1 MWNNIHPVTA
11 FLSITS
17 FLMNFSTTTIIN
29 LSLDANVLM
38 GFVFIKTLAKASG
51 YIGKFLVGWISDLF
65 QCNKLIL
72 RIGYGSIFIIK
83 PMFYL
88 AMMAFF
94 QDPVNNQYLLIIADC
109 LDQFFN
115 NFRDISRDAMIART
129 VKNNHLSRNLF
140 FRKASSIAGTMIGA
154 IVSLY
159 ISLFHTINQNIF
171 GALSVVLMTA
181 VVTSIIGYAFLSKAL
196 SYVEDKVQATKFHWS
211 NILDIRLWSLIITL
225 IFLVISVILS
235 IPTIITL
242 IVAGVLLLTYAGSS
256 VLHYIYYAKRDEN
269 RKQIEESLSE
279 DSTQICQLPPS
290 YALQHRMYLFDN
302 RTFVF
307 VGVLS
312 IFLSLFSV
320 NYYSLI
326 DVFKKI
332 ITNDSGISSTLA
344 DKPWKQI
351 MAILYYLVSFG
362 SSSILSVF
370 NMKRMSNILLIYL
383 LSFITIGTSI
393 LTKTFTGFVI
403 SIIAYGL
410 INGTF
415 ESAISAYVIRHT
427 QKFAYKGITL
437 GLFSVFNSIG
447 ILLMIIISQFLG
459 DIYKIYHLSLIGNI
473 AISIILI
480 LLSHLQKDKLK
491 EI

>member
-94 QDPVNNQYLLIIADC
+94 QDPVSNQYLLIIADC

-129 VKNNHLSRNLF
+129 VKNNHLPRNLF
-140 FRKASSIAGTMIGA
+140 FRKASSIGGTMIGA

-159 ISLFHTINQNIF
+159 ISLFHTINQDIF
-171 GALSVVLMTA
+171 GALSVILMIA
-181 VVTSIIGYAFLSKAL
+181 VITSIIGYAFLSKAL

-211 NILDIRLWSLIITL
+211 NVLDIRLWSLMVTL
-225 IFLVISVILS
+225 IFLVLAVIFK
-235 IPTIITL
+235 IPSLITL
-242 IVAGVLLLTYAGSS
+242 ISSAILLLTYAGSS
-256 VLHYIYYAKRDEN
+256 VLHYIYYAKREEN
-269 RKQIEESLSE
+269 RKHIEESLLE
-279 DSTQICQLPPS
+279 DKTQMCALPPS

-307 VGVLS
+307 VGILS

-326 DVFKKI
+326 DVFKRILMDDSNMASKF
-332 ITNDSGISSTLA
+332 TN
-344 DKPWKQI
+344 KPWKQT
-351 MAILYYLVSFG
+351 MAIIYYLISFG
-362 SSSILSVF
+362 SSSVLSVF
-370 NMKRMSNILLIYL
+370 NMKRISNILLIYL
-383 LSFITIGTSI
+383 LSFITIGSMI
-393 LTKTFTGFVI
+393 LTKTFAGFIVA
-403 SIIAYGL
+403 IIAYG
-410 INGTF
+410 IVNGTF

-447 ILLMIIISQFLG
+447 ILLMIVIGQFLG
-459 DIYKIYHLSLIGNI
+459 DIYKIYHLSLVGNI
-473 AISIILI
+473 SIACILLI
-480 LLSHLQKDKLK
+480 LSYFKKDKLK